1 MTQQLKDLVLSPMW
15 LTFDPWPKNVH
26 MLQTQP
32 EEKKKKKRKK
42 KRVYGWSLYYSCNY
56 SLN

>member
-1 MTQQLKDLVLSPMW
+1 MTQQLKDRVLSPMW

-42 KRVYGWSLYYSCNY
+42 KEYMDGLCTT
-56 SLN
+56 LATIL